1 MKSKP
6 VLGVLLIVFLVL
18 LIDQASKIWIKTHM
32 YYGQEFS
39 ILNLNWAKIHFVEN
53 EGMAYGKVIGGK
65 YGKLIL
71 SLFRVGACVGLVYYI
86 RFLIKSK
93 VKPGMLVSFALIL
106 AGALGNILD
115 SAFYGLIFS
124 NSPIH
129 GATIATMFPEA
140 GGYAPFLYGK
150 VVDMLHFP
158 MFSGVYPSWMP
169 LVGNQSFTF
178 FSPVFNVA
186 DAAISI
192 GVFNIILFQRDFF
205 TKEKEP
211 AVPDPTPET
220 FEQNQ

>member
-6 VLGVLLIVFLVL
+6 VLGVFLIVFLVL
-18 LIDQASKIWIKTHM
+18 LIDQTSKIWVKTHM
-32 YYGQEFS
+32 FYGQEFS
-39 ILNLNWAKIHFVEN
+39 ILNLDWAKIHFVEN

-65 YGKLIL
+65 YGKLFL
-71 SLFRVGACVGLVYYI
+71 SLFRVAACVGLVYYI

-93 VKPGMLVSFALIL
+93 VKWGMLVSFALIL

-124 NSPIH
+124 SSPIH
-129 GATIATMFPEA
+129 GANIASIFPEG

-158 MFSGVYPSWMP
+158 MLSGIYPSWIP
-169 LVGNQSFTF
+169 FVGNQPYTF
-178 FSPVFNVA
+178 FSPVFNIA

-205 TKEKEP
+205 TKEKE
-211 AVPDPTPET
+211 VQEVTQGIS
-220 FEQNQ
+220 EQNQ

>member
-6 VLGVLLIVFLVL
+6 ALGVLLIVLLVL
-18 LIDQASKIWIKTHM
+18 IIDQASKIWVKTHM
-32 YYGQEFS
+32 FYGQEFS
-39 ILNLNWAKIHFVEN
+39 ILNLDWAKIHFVEN

-71 SLFRVGACVGLVYYI
+71 SLFRVAACVGLVYYI

-124 NSPIH
+124 NSSIH
-129 GATIATMFPEA
+129 GAGIATMFPET

-158 MFSGVYPSWMP
+158 MITGVYPEWMP
-169 LVGNQSFTF
+169 FVGSQSYTF

-205 TKEKEP
+205 TKEKTETSIS
-211 AVPDPTPET
+211 PTPEKI
-220 FEQNQ
+220 EQNQ